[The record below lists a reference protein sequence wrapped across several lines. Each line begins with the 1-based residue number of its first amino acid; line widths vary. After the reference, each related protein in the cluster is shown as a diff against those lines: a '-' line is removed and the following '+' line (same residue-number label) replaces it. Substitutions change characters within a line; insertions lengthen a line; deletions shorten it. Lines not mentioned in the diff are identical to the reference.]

1 MALDTLALLAAQYDD
16 LADAEAD
23 YEYVKSLYY
32 QLGLIDTFDAAVIA
46 RDEKG
51 KVRIVHKHEQPTR
64 QGAWSGLALGL
75 ATGAVVALFPA
86 VALGAG
92 LVWGGAIGS
101 GAGALAG
108 HAVAGMSRRDLMDLG
123 ELLDYGK
130 AGLVVV
136 AALDLESRV
145 SEAITRASRVEKRR
159 VTVDPDALA
168 GGAGAAPAPA

>member
-1 MALDTLALLAAQYDD
+1 MALDTFAVLAAQYDD

-32 QLGLIDTFDAAVIA
+32 QLGLIDTFDAAVIE

-51 KVRIVHKHEQPTR
+51 KVSIVHKHEQPTR
-64 QGAWSGLALGL
+64 QGAWGGLALGL

-86 VALGAG
+86 VALGSG
-92 LVWGGAIGS
+92 LVWGGALGS
-101 GAGALAG
+101 SVGALAG
-108 HAVAGMSRRDLMDLG
+108 HAVAGMSRKDLKKLG
-123 ELLDYGK
+123 ELLDDGT

-145 SEAITRASRVEKRR
+145 ADAIVRASKVEKRR
-159 VTVDPDALA
+159 VTIDPDAL
-168 GGAGAAPAPA
+168 GGELGAAPAPA